1 MQKSQRPV
9 HSPLAWLGDDRL
21 LLDDTSRFGLRR
33 RVIAR
38 KGDYPAMT
46 IYIPQAM
53 EKANGA
59 QVYWWMVEKDDG
71 FIYLWIV
78 WKDKHK

>member
-1 MQKSQRPV
+1 MQKSQRPA
-9 HSPLAWLGDDRL
+9 HNPLAWLGEDRL

-38 KGDYPAMT
+38 KGDYPAMM

-53 EKANGA
+53 EMANGA
-59 QVYWWMVEKDDG
+59 DVHWWMVEKDDG
-71 FIYLWIV
+71 FLYLWIV
-78 WKDKHK
+78 WKDKRK